1 LPALVVSKWCSIIVC
16 TGVFVNK
23 RDFPKIHFY
32 DQDFVDIYDKTWAW
46 IGDFWLEPKKG
57 EQSPDGFFVYPN
69 EKQLIVDQFEAI
81 FSSFFLVYSNRN
93 FPANQNLD
101 YFYKQQEPSGAIRW
115 KYDLKKNDPVTDSKN
130 PEGIG
135 MPLFAWAE
143 FNLYHKS
150 ANKRR
155 IKEVMP
161 ILQKYMSWIDQKF
174 KKSNGLYAVP
184 AIASTMF
191 NAPRDGCYYPI
202 DFNAAMAINASHMS
216 ALGDILN
223 DKDLSFQY
231 KRMYFSLKTR
241 INSLM
246 WDGSTGFYHDLDK
259 NEKRLPQKTI
269 AGFWPLLAEIPN
281 ADKADQL
288 IAHLSNP
295 ATFGTDHPFPTLS
308 ADNFDFR
315 DTGEGFRGG
324 VFPAFNFM
332 VIKGL
337 EKYQRFDLARE
348 CAIRHLYYVLEAL
361 TPGGNG
367 KGDLYESYLPCKEGP
382 ASLTRHPDFP
392 RKRYLHTIGLSTI
405 ALMIENVIGLS
416 ISLPRKTVDW
426 IIPNLEI
433 MGIEN
438 LSLKRNLITILS
450 NKSTRGWE
458 IQMES
463 EKLYYFTINILGQK
477 KKTLPIPSGK
487 CSMLIDKL

>member
-1 LPALVVSKWCSIIVC
+1 M
-16 TGVFVNK
+16 NK

-32 DQDFVDIYDKTWAW
+32 DQDFVDIYDKTWNWLADYW
-46 IGDFWLEPKKG
+46 IDPKTG
-57 EQSPDGFFVYPN
+57 ENSPDGY
-69 EKQLIVDQFEAI
+69 LIHPDHGDFILDQFEAI

-93 FPANQNLD
+93 YAANKNID
-101 YFYKQQEPSGAIRW
+101 YFYERQEENGAIRW
-115 KYDLKKNDPVTDSKN
+115 KYDAKKDTPILDRSN
-130 PEGIG
+130 PEGVG
-135 MPLFAWAE
+135 LPLFAWAE

-161 ILQKYMSWIDQKF
+161 ILQKYMDWIDRTF
-174 KKSNGLYAVP
+174 KQENGLYAVP
-184 AIASTMF
+184 AAASTMF
-191 NAPRDGCYYPI
+191 NSPRKNSYYPV
-202 DFNAAMAINASHMS
+202 DFNSAVAINAAHMS

-231 KRMYFSLKTR
+231 KKMYFSLKTR

-246 WDGSTGFYHDLDK
+246 WDNNTGFYHDLDK
-259 NEKRLPQKTI
+259 SEQRLPQKTI
-269 AGFWPLLAEIPN
+269 AGFWPLLAELPN

-295 ATFGTDHPFPTLS
+295 KTFGTDHPFPTLS
-308 ADNFDFR
+308 VDSPDFKEK
-315 DTGEGFRGG
+315 GEGFCGS
-324 VFPAFNFM
+324 VYPPFDFM
-332 VIKGL
+332 IIKGL

-348 CAIRHLYYVLEAL
+348 CAIRHLYYILEAL
-361 TPGGNG
+361 SPADEKT
-367 KGDLYESYLPCKEGP
+367 KGDLYEAYLPCKEGP
-382 ASLTRHPDFP
+382 AQLSHKNDYP
-392 RKRYLHTIGLSTI
+392 RKRCMQYIGLSTI
-405 ALMIENVIGLS
+405 ALMIENVIGLN

-433 MGIEN
+433 MGIEK

-450 NKSTRGWE
+450 NKSNRGWE

-463 EKLYYFTINILGQK
+463 EKLYYFTINILDQK

>member
-1 LPALVVSKWCSIIVC
+1 
-16 TGVFVNK
+16 VNK

-32 DQDFVDIYDKTWAW
+32 DQDFVDIYDKTWNWLADYW
-46 IGDFWLEPKKG
+46 IDPKTG
-57 EQSPDGFFVYPN
+57 ENSPDGY
-69 EKQLIVDQFEAI
+69 LIHPDHGDFILDQFEAI

-93 FPANQNLD
+93 YAANKNID
-101 YFYKQQEPSGAIRW
+101 YFYERQEENGAIRW
-115 KYDLKKNDPVTDSKN
+115 KYDAKKDTPILDRSN
-130 PEGIG
+130 PEGVG
-135 MPLFAWAE
+135 LPLFAWAE

-161 ILQKYMSWIDQKF
+161 ILQKYMDWIDRTF
-174 KKSNGLYAVP
+174 KQENGLYAVP
-184 AIASTMF
+184 AAASTMF
-191 NAPRDGCYYPI
+191 NSPRKNSYYPV
-202 DFNAAMAINASHMS
+202 DFNSAVAINAAHMS

-231 KRMYFSLKTR
+231 KKMYFSLKTR

-246 WDGSTGFYHDLDK
+246 WDNNTGFYHDLDK
-259 NEKRLPQKTI
+259 SEQRLPQKTI
-269 AGFWPLLAEIPN
+269 AGFWPLLAELPN

-295 ATFGTDHPFPTLS
+295 KTFGTDHPFPTLS
-308 ADNFDFR
+308 VDSPDFKEK
-315 DTGEGFRGG
+315 GEGFCGS
-324 VFPAFNFM
+324 VYPPFDFM
-332 VIKGL
+332 IIKGL

-348 CAIRHLYYVLEAL
+348 CAIRHLYYILEAL
-361 TPGGNG
+361 SPADEKT
-367 KGDLYESYLPCKEGP
+367 KGDLYEAYLPCKEGP
-382 ASLTRHPDFP
+382 AQLSHKNDYP
-392 RKRYLHTIGLSTI
+392 RKRCMQYIGLSTI
-405 ALMIENVIGLS
+405 ALMIENVIGLN

-433 MGIEN
+433 MGIEK

-450 NKSTRGWE
+450 NKSNRGWE

-463 EKLYYFTINILGQK
+463 EKLYYFTINILDQK